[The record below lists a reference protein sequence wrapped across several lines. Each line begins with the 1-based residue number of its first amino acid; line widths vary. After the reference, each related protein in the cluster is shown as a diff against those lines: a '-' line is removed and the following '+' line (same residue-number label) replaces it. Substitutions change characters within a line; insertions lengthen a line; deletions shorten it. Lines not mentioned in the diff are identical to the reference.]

1 MVAMI
6 TAALV
11 TAGVFSDFSMPNI
24 DGKPT
29 SFKAYKGKVVMVV
42 NVASKCGL
50 TPQYEGLEALYQ
62 KYKDMGFIVL
72 GFPANDFNGQE
83 PGTNAEIKQ
92 FCTGNYK
99 VTFPMFSKITVVGK
113 EKSPLYSW
121 LIEQSGRADEIEWN
135 FAKFLI
141 HRDGKTVERF
151 TPKTKPDDK
160 AIVAAIDK
168 ALAQ

>member
-1 MVAMI
+1 MI
-6 TAALV
+6 AAALV
-11 TAGVFSDFSMPNI
+11 SAGAFSDFSMPNI
-24 DGKPT
+24 DGKTT
-29 SFKAYKGKVVMVV
+29 SFKAYKGKVVLVV
-42 NVASKCGL
+42 NTASKCGL

-62 KYKDMGFIVL
+62 RFKDLGFIVL

-99 VTFPMFSKITVVGK
+99 VTFPMFSKITVTGK
-113 EKSPLYSW
+113 EKSPLYAW
-121 LIEQSGRADEIEWN
+121 LLEKSGRADEVEWN

-141 HRDGKTVERF
+141 HKDGTTVERF

-160 AIVAAIDK
+160 ALLASIDRSLSK
-168 ALAQ
+168 